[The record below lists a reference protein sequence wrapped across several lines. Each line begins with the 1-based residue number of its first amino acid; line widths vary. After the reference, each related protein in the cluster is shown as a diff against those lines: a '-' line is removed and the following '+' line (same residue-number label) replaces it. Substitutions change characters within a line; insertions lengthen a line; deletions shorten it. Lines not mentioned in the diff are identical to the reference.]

1 MYKNS
6 SFIKRFV
13 ANIIDL
19 VLSLLLIILL
29 FYLISFSNKNNQEIS
44 KFSFYGGFV
53 LIIICINVFY
63 LIIPIIIKGRT
74 FGLLIM
80 KLIIIDSGTKKF
92 TIKMILLRNVFVS
105 FYLTFVML
113 FIMIFLSEKSFVVV
127 NERGHIFL
135 KIRDDIYHKIVLQV
149 VVILLS
155 IIFSIYTF
163 GYLFNIFKA
172 NRLSIIDFLTSSR
185 IVENKKY
192 TKNSIVK
199 FTPIYYEKRK
209 FRYISNKN

>member
-1 MYKNS
+1 M
-6 SFIKRFV
+6 
-13 ANIIDL
+13 
-19 VLSLLLIILL
+19 
-29 FYLISFSNKNNQEIS
+29 
-44 KFSFYGGFV
+44 
-53 LIIICINVFY
+53 
-63 LIIPIIIKGRT
+63 IIPIIIKGRT

-163 GYLFNIFKA
+163 TIYLIFLKQ
-172 NRLSIIDFLTSSR
+172 IDFQ
-185 IVENKKY
+185 
-192 TKNSIVK
+192 
-199 FTPIYYEKRK
+199 
-209 FRYISNKN
+209 

>member
-163 GYLFNIFKA
+163 KFIYLIFLKQ
-172 NRLSIIDFLTSSR
+172 IDFQ
-185 IVENKKY
+185 
-192 TKNSIVK
+192 
-199 FTPIYYEKRK
+199 
-209 FRYISNKN
+209 